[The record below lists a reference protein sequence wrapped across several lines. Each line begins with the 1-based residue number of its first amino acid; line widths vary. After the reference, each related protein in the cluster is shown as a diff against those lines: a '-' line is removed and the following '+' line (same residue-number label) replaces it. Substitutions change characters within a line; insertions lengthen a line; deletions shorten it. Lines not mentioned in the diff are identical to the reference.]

1 MRVATALRCVPPSR
15 GWTNPLTMTAT
26 DRRRASSLVSCAK
39 CGGTFIFDCV
49 ACAGGR
55 CARALFVALIFL
67 ESTTREPPSS
77 CAHETKPW
85 ARPPPPRCRGHP
97 PPPTTR
103 DAQQS
108 TGPVARH
115 RSPRGMQS
123 FILATEGGGVVAPP
137 RRLRARRLAGGESA
151 GVVAAAAVAAMGAAI
166 GAAVA
171 AAAAAQAMATRR
183 RHTRGGL
190 RRWALSP
197 GVILRCPPSCLCWC
211 GRRLPPPRYQSR
223 QPPPIPPAAALPR
236 PPWGLVDGVGGGDP
250 AAKKATFA
258 TAATARGSRPCPPP
272 TTPPPSRPPNI
283 PPPLPPQ
290 PSLEGVRLAS
300 WGAVQQKKGG
310 RMNNRVA
317 IPTVMPSPHH
327 PHA

>member
-151 GVVAAAAVAAMGAAI
+151 GVVAAAA
-166 GAAVA
+166 
-171 AAAAAQAMATRR
+171 
-183 RHTRGGL
+183 
-190 RRWALSP
+190 
-197 GVILRCPPSCLCWC
+197 
-211 GRRLPPPRYQSR
+211 
-223 QPPPIPPAAALPR
+223 LPR

-272 TTPPPSRPPNI
+272 HDTPSLSAPQHPPPSTPPT
-283 PPPLPPQ
+283 LPGRSAPGLVG
-290 PSLEGVRLAS
+290 SGTT
-300 WGAVQQKKGG
+300 KKGG
-310 RMNNRVA
+310 KNEQ
-317 IPTVMPSPHH
+317 
-327 PHA
+327 

>member
-123 FILATEGGGVVAPP
+123 FILATEGGGWWPRPVVFV
-137 RRLRARRLAGGESA
+137 LVGWLAGSQPGWW
-151 GVVAAAAVAAMGAAI
+151 
-166 GAAVA
+166 
-171 AAAAAQAMATRR
+171 RR
-183 RHTRGGL
+183 RQW
-190 RRWALSP
+190 RRW
-197 GVILRCPPSCLCWC
+197 GQR
-211 GRRLPPPRYQSR
+211 
-223 QPPPIPPAAALPR
+223 
-236 PPWGLVDGVGGGDP
+236 
-250 AAKKATFA
+250 
-258 TAATARGSRPCPPP
+258 
-272 TTPPPSRPPNI
+272 
-283 PPPLPPQ
+283 
-290 PSLEGVRLAS
+290 
-300 WGAVQQKKGG
+300 
-310 RMNNRVA
+310 
-317 IPTVMPSPHH
+317 
-327 PHA
+327 